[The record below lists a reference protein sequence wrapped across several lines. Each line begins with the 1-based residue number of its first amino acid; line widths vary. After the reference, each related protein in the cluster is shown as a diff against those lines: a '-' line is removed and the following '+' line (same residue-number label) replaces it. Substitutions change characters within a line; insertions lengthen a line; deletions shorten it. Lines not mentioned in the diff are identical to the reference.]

1 MSKPKRQIRRREFLK
16 VAAAA
21 ASLPAAR
28 YAKILGANDR
38 VRVGIVGFSDRFRQ
52 AHLPAYGQLGKE
64 LNFEIVAVSDIWSRR
79 REEGV
84 AEIARVMGTQPR
96 PFRNNEEMYAA
107 RATDAVVISTADFQ
121 HAYHGV
127 EAMQAGQDAYI
138 EKPLAHRIED
148 AIAIRDAVKKSDRV
162 VQIGTQ
168 RRSATNYQMANEYIR
183 SGKFGDIVMAE
194 MTWNVNQP
202 GRWRRPQLVAA
213 LKEQD
218 TDWKRFLCNLPSEP
232 WDPRKYLEYRLFWP
246 YSSGIPDQWMVH
258 QIDTVHWFT
267 GLSRPRSV
275 VANGGVY
282 LWKDGRK
289 SWDTATI
296 VFEYGPLDDP
306 SKGFQVV
313 YSSRMTNSAGKV
325 PGRPATLAS
334 PPSSAGSSPTAASM
348 VSGRDRSQSTVGQ
361 LREGWRSRPT
371 TARPAARS
379 RAAVAAPM
387 PEAAPVTTTGAST
400 AISRRG

>member
-1 MSKPKRQIRRREFLK
+1 MSKSKRQIRRREFLK

-21 ASLPAAR
+21 AATLPAAR

-79 REEGV
+79 REEGA

-121 HAYHGV
+121 HSYHGV

-148 AIAIRDAVKKSDRV
+148 AVAIRDAVKKSDRV

-168 RRSATNYQMANEYIR
+168 RRSAANYQMANEYIR

-194 MTWNVNQP
+194 MT
-202 GRWRRPQLVAA
+202 
-213 LKEQD
+213 
-218 TDWKRFLCNLPSEP
+218 
-232 WDPRKYLEYRLFWP
+232 
-246 YSSGIPDQWMVH
+246 
-258 QIDTVHWFT
+258 
-267 GLSRPRSV
+267 
-275 VANGGVY
+275 
-282 LWKDGRK
+282 
-289 SWDTATI
+289 
-296 VFEYGPLDDP
+296 
-306 SKGFQVV
+306 
-313 YSSRMTNSAGKV
+313 
-325 PGRPATLAS
+325 
-334 PPSSAGSSPTAASM
+334 
-348 VSGRDRSQSTVGQ
+348 
-361 LREGWRSRPT
+361 
-371 TARPAARS
+371 
-379 RAAVAAPM
+379 
-387 PEAAPVTTTGAST
+387 
-400 AISRRG
+400 

>member
-1 MSKPKRQIRRREFLK
+1 MSKSKRQIRRREFLK

-21 ASLPAAR
+21 ATLPAAR

-79 REEGV
+79 RDEGV
-84 AEIARVMGTQPR
+84 TGIEKVMGTKPR
-96 PFRNNEEMYAA
+96 AFRNNEEMYAA
-107 RATDAVVISTADFQ
+107 HATDAVVISTADFQ

-148 AIAIRDAVKKSDRV
+148 ASAIRDAVKKSDRV

-168 RRSATNYQMANEYIR
+168 RRSAANYQMASEYIR

-213 LKEQD
+213 IKEQD
-218 TDWKRFLCNLPSEP
+218 TDWTRFLCNLPHEP
-232 WDPRKYLEYRLFWP
+232 WDPRIGLCIDVGHTVRTGTDVVRAVADAGPRLLDMHMKDLRDLTAKGSQCIVGEGAIPIADIFRQLGAMGYRGYVNLEYE
-246 YSSGIPDQWMVH
+246 IDPDAPLPGMKQSFAYMRGALA
-258 QIDTVHWFT
+258 
-267 GLSRPRSV
+267 GLAAGGRRPHS
-275 VANGGVY
+275 
-282 LWKDGRK
+282 
-289 SWDTATI
+289 
-296 VFEYGPLDDP
+296 
-306 SKGFQVV
+306 
-313 YSSRMTNSAGKV
+313 
-325 PGRPATLAS
+325 
-334 PPSSAGSSPTAASM
+334 
-348 VSGRDRSQSTVGQ
+348 
-361 LREGWRSRPT
+361 
-371 TARPAARS
+371 
-379 RAAVAAPM
+379 
-387 PEAAPVTTTGAST
+387 
-400 AISRRG
+400 